1 MLDEGALFGELRLF
15 DDGPRSADARALEE
29 TSVLV
34 LGYEPVRAALDAHPE
49 LALGHRAPA
58 RPPPAPTDEA
68 LADAV
73 FLDVPARTA
82 KRLLELAGD
91 ADEFRLPVTQ
101 EELAGMVG
109 ASRERV
115 EQGAVAVR
123 PPRWLEVRGAQPLP
137 ILDREALE
145 DRATL

>member
-1 MLDEGALFGELRLF
+1 
-15 DDGPRSADARALEE
+15 
-29 TSVLV
+29 VVV
-34 LGYEPVRAALDAHPE
+34 LGYEPARRVLEDQPIVLWEVVRL
-49 LALGHRAPA
+49 LAGRLRA
-58 RPPPAPTDEA
+58 TDEA

-101 EELAGMVG
+101 EELASMVG

-115 EQGAVAVR
+115 NKAISLFGR
-123 PPRWLEVRGAQPLP
+123 LGWLEARGRNRYR
-137 ILDREALE
+137 ILDRPSLE
-145 DRATL
+145 ERASQ